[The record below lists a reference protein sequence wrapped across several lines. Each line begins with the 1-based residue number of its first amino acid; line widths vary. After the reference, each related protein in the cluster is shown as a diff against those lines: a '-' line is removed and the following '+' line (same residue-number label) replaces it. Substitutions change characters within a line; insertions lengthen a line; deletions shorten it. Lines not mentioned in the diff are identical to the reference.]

1 MAKPRA
7 GARSTIFRQLTC
19 QSRARDPIDNE
30 SKDPIMDHM
39 IISAHDSATD
49 KDFRDEQALVDAP
62 PRRSTFL
69 SWLRH
74 DSPYI
79 AMLVFILVG
88 VTLRME
94 VGYWVALTP
103 VFAVTC
109 VITGWSHFETRE
121 ARMQLVCAQA
131 LDWFALIVATYV
143 LYNSSVDAVLNAN
156 ASALAVMTLLA
167 LGTFVAGVQARV
179 WRICAVGA
187 VLIAA
192 VPTIGWIDQSATLL
206 VAGFLALVAM
216 GGLVWWVDHRQV
228 VA

>member
-1 MAKPRA
+1 MDQVITN
-7 GARSTIFRQLTC
+7 G
-19 QSRARDPIDNE
+19 RDSD
-30 SKDPIMDHM
+30 
-39 IISAHDSATD
+39 TD
-49 KDFRDEQALVDAP
+49 KEFHDEQVLIAAP
-62 PRRSTFL
+62 PRRSAFL

-103 VFAVTC
+103 VFAITS
-109 VITGWSHFETRE
+109 VIAGWSHFETRE

-156 ASALAVMTLLA
+156 ASSLSVMTLLA

-187 VLIAA
+187 VLITA

-216 GGLVWWVDHRQV
+216 GGLVWWVDHRQ
-228 VA
+228 AAA